1 MHLNSNIYFF
11 LKGLF
16 FFFFFLNNDEEH
28 VRFARIGLFLSARTL
43 PLWDMWRIP
52 QPLSPLM
59 RPLVAPVPI
68 CLCLPRIHES
78 PASTLA
84 SCRAWLRC
92 LGYFVRRPLG
102 KRAQASAAPGSP
114 NLPETFHCGHIPF
127 LLLGS
132 LSPSFSRC
140 PSIKAFL
147 LPQLEL
153 PSLVWRQGPGS
164 LSVLWSGSS
173 KPVPYSLSP
182 FSVIQLHHFGHDQR
196 LPHDLFL

>member
-1 MHLNSNIYFF
+1 MMRSMLDLHAS
-11 LKGLF
+11 
-16 FFFFFLNNDEEH
+16 
-28 VRFARIGLFLSARTL
+28 GLFLSARTL
-43 PLWDMWRIP
+43 PPWDTWRIP

-68 CLCLPRIHES
+68 CLRLPRIHES
-78 PASTLA
+78 TASTLA

-114 NLPETFHCGHIPF
+114 NLPETFHCGRIPF

-140 PSIKAFL
+140 PSVKAFL
-147 LPQLEL
+147 LPRLIL
-153 PSLVWRQGPGS
+153 SPSLSASESSLETGGPGS

-182 FSVIQLHHFGHDQR
+182 FSVIQLHHVGHDQR
-196 LPHDLFL
+196 LPHDLKVK